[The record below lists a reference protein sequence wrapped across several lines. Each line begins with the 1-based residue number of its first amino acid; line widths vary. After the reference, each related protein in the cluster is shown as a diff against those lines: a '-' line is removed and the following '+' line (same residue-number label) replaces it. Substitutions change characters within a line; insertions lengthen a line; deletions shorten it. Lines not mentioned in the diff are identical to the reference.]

1 MGELTGR
8 TALITGG
15 VRRIGRA
22 IALELA
28 ACGADIVVHSRSDPA
43 SGEEVVRE
51 ARKLGVQAKAILAD
65 ITRPEEAKRLVE
77 EAVQL
82 TGNLDILVNSA
93 AIRRAVPFE
102 QLDYEEWRAIMAVIL
117 DGTYLCCH
125 AAAPYLAKR
134 GNGRIV
140 TMGGLTAFTGAHGR
154 AHVCAAKAGVVGL
167 TKALALDLGPS
178 GITVNCISPGLIE
191 DPADPQAD
199 RDFRRKHSPPEK
211 IPLQRSGTPD
221 DVAKTIAALCG
232 DRMSYVTGQ
241 NLHINGG
248 VFLW

>member
-28 ACGADIVVHSRSDPA
+28 AAGADIVVHSKSDSA
-43 SGEEVVRE
+43 SAAEVVRE
-51 ARKLGVQAKAILAD
+51 AEKLGVKAKAVLAD
-65 ITRPEEAKRLVE
+65 ITNPADVTRLVE
-77 EAVQL
+77 EAASL
-82 TGNLDILVNSA
+82 TGRLDILVNSA
-93 AIRRAVPFE
+93 AIRRAVPFDD
-102 QLDYEEWRAIMAVIL
+102 LDYEEWRAIMAVIL
-117 DGTYLCCH
+117 DGTYLCCR
-125 AAAPYLAKR
+125 AAAPYLAKS
-134 GNGRIV
+134 GHGRII

-167 TKALALDLGPS
+167 TKALALDLGPRQ
-178 GITVNCISPGLIE
+178 ITVNCISPGLIE
-191 DPADPQAD
+191 DDNDPQAE

-211 IPLQRSGTPD
+211 IPLQRSGTPE
-221 DVAKTIAALCG
+221 DVAKTIAVLCG
-232 DRMSYVTGQ
+232 DKMSYVTGQ